1 MLNIIVA
8 FPKLEDA
15 KKIKNILVQNGIS
28 VSAVVTSA
36 ASVIATVD
44 GLDEGIVICSYR
56 FRDMYYKEL
65 KEYLP
70 EEFTMLLLASA
81 AKMQNVV
88 GNDVLALR
96 MPFKTFELIS
106 TIEMMMQAHRGKR
119 KKERPKV
126 RSVEEEKILERA
138 KVLLMERNNMSE
150 VEAHRYIQKTSMDSG
165 NNMVDTAEMILS
177 IM

>member
-15 KKIKNILVQNGIS
+15 KKIKNVLVQNGIS
-28 VSAVVTSA
+28 VSAVVTSG
-36 ASVIATVD
+36 ASVISTID
-44 GLDEGIVICSYR
+44 GLDAGIVICSYR

-65 KEYLP
+65 KEYFP

-81 AKMQNVV
+81 AKMENVV
-88 GNDVLALR
+88 GNDVIALR

-106 TIEMMMQAHRGKR
+106 TIEMMMQAHRR
-119 KKERPKV
+119 KQKKAKPKG
-126 RSVEEEKILERA
+126 RSVEEEKTIKKA

-165 NNMVDTAEMILS
+165 TNMVDTAEMILS